1 MIDRKINSIRSTSK
15 VDTNEDGTNN
25 DATNGF
31 NGPENIDGSKEQQL
45 LDNPS
50 FHSHLAI
57 LDCGYSTYGSE
68 NQGST
73 EQLPDN
79 PLYHS
84 YYENGDTADSMNEKE
99 ETRIFASQENKN
111 DSDESQN
118 ENLYAQVKKNEGNI
132 IFQTC

>member
-1 MIDRKINSIRSTSK
+1 MINRKINSARSTSK

-31 NGPENIDGSKEQQL
+31 NGPENIDGSKQQHV
-45 LDNPS
+45 LDNPL
-50 FHSHLAI
+50 FHSHQANV
-57 LDCGYSTYGSE
+57 DCGYSTYGSE

-79 PLYHS
+79 LLYHL
-84 YYENGDTADSMNEKE
+84 YYENGDTADSKNEKE
-99 ETRIFASQENKN
+99 ETGIFASQENKN

-118 ENLYAQVKKNEGNI
+118 ENLYAQVKKMKG
-132 IFQTC
+132 T